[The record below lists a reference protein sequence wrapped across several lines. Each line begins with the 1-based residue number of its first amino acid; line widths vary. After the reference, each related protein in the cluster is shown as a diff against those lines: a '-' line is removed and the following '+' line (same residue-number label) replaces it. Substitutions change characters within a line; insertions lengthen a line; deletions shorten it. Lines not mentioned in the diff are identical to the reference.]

1 MTWLDEGRDY
11 DRQLLDLLF
20 RLNQQVLR
28 NTPLQYILGEVAA
41 TAHRLTGA
49 DSTSLMLLD
58 RPSGKLEIAAAAGLT
73 PREAEEIA
81 FHRGEGIAGWVAEH
95 KETLS
100 VPDTSQDDR
109 FKALDGQPTPQA
121 SVISAPLVDPTGVT
135 GVLTVGAPQPNHFDA
150 ATVAFVDRLAREVGR
165 DLHGA
170 MTYKDAVTDPLT
182 GAFNRAYL
190 AERLDWE
197 LARHRRYAMPL
208 SLVLFDVDHLEETN
222 ETHGREGGDQIL
234 EELVRRLHQLLRDV
248 DCLVRYGAGM
258 FLLILPNTPLDG
270 AHLLAERLRTRVV
283 IKPYTLADLEVIMS
297 ISAGVVALR
306 EGDTAPTDLIARAD
320 QALFHAKDQGRNR
333 VVVSGWAL
341 TPF

>member
-1 MTWLDEGRDY
+1 MSWLDEGRDR
-11 DRQLLDLLF
+11 DRQLLDLLL

-28 NTPLQYILGEVAA
+28 GTPREYILREVAV
-41 TAHRLTGA
+41 TAHRLSGA
-49 DSTSLMLLD
+49 DSASVMLLD
-58 RPSGKLEIAAAAGLT
+58 RHTGKLEIAAAAGLT

-81 FHRGEGIAGWVAEH
+81 FHRGEGVAGWVAEH
-95 KETLS
+95 QQT
-100 VPDTSQDDR
+100 VHVADTARDER
-109 FKALDGQPTPQA
+109 FKTVDGQPTPQA
-121 SVISAPLVDPTGVT
+121 SVICAPLVDPTGVS
-135 GVLTVGAPQPNHFDA
+135 GVLTVGAPQADHFPTD
-150 ATVAFVDRLAREVGR
+150 VVGFLDRLARQVGR
-165 DLHGA
+165 DLHAAGA
-170 MTYKDAVTDPLT
+170 YREAVTDPLT
-182 GAFNRAYL
+182 GAFNRPYL

-208 SLVLFDVDHLEETN
+208 SIVLFDVDHLEEVN

-248 DCLVRYGAGM
+248 DCLIRYGEGM

-283 IKPYTLADLEVIMS
+283 IRPYTVGDLEVIVS

-306 EGDTAPTDLIARAD
+306 EGDMAPADLIARAD

-341 TPF
+341 APF